1 MSTRVLFRHVSVKV
15 DTLRALSISIYAL
28 HTCKFIRYVC
38 VCVCVYTGTKR
49 ERERDRERETER
61 ERERFAKKAARGGDV
76 VFLLVWLLWPAMGLS
91 VMCASTERVGSPPKH
106 PYADSD
112 RKTNS

>member
-38 VCVCVYTGTKR
+38 VCVRVH
-49 ERERDRERETER
+49 RDKERERETERERQR